1 MNLLDKNSLKG
12 EEGKLYKKMI
22 DVLISAGTDD
32 NNLKLASE
40 FLNFDN
46 EIDFSLL
53 KEIQTQ
59 KNVRHISSD
68 IAWHSKDIVVKF
80 IEGRTSLDRDYI
92 DRYILVANAI
102 FGSAAGYIL
111 WYYLRSDII
120 DFFIQSLCKYYS
132 KEESIGRLIAMAVN
146 DENYDTGVSLG
157 LSTLLN
163 SNAKSYF
170 NAVNYLNYRYEASE
184 YTIYSL
190 GFLNLNSDE
199 LEADDELA
207 KQVKTACLEIFS
219 EMSKSTP
226 SKNFK
231 KFKFMMTVAFIA
243 SKFSKNIEI
252 KLSNMA
258 KGEES
263 GVLVGIFNSMR
274 INGYIENNID
284 RLFNILNL
292 KDSNEK
298 TVKECIAVAARFIFN
313 DATRFAFNGAIGF
326 AYNKGYYSTCGVEFL
341 QNCAVDFPDEYISLI
356 CSESF
361 SQTDICGYFPSLYNI
376 LKSQNPESLEK
387 AEINRSE
394 VLRRLSIGV
403 ITKFLDVPNDCYLA
417 VRDYL
422 SGKDELSKLEPYFDK
437 LNNKLKMYEFAILG
451 RADLINEAAKADSDF
466 AKRYYVLLGLTHA
479 SLLANY
485 QNINREDTDATIRI
499 LRKYITAFKEEGLP
513 LKYRFKAYEC
523 ILEWDELKP
532 FINIFAKEMTGD
544 FEEYKV
550 CKKMGVKS
558 RLIYVEYLHK
568 RIKAHINEDAC
579 REELFSMFGDASSE
593 VRTHIVEIVAKD
605 KSEENKE
612 KVLNM
617 LSAKKAAARD
627 TALCIIEAWGAE
639 NFRDILLEMI
649 EREKTAKVIDKIHSM
664 LAISSSSSNSEEEA
678 SPTMIVDNLHKGGR
692 NKKVLW
698 LFETPNSPVHFNNG
712 NLADDRYLQAIL
724 LCYSNMTNFCIS
736 KEANILAENLNK
748 IELEN
753 FALEIFIKWIQGN
766 AEAKKKWILYF
777 ASIYGGFNMI
787 EFFQKYI
794 KEWSEAARGAIAA
807 EAVMALALNGSSDA
821 LMAVD
826 NIAHKFKHKQVKSAA
841 NQALQNA
848 ADILGITK
856 EELGDKIVPN
866 LGFDENMERI
876 FDYGTRKFKVY
887 LNTALE
893 LEVYDEKDKK
903 LKTLPTVG
911 AKDTEDI
918 AKASNA
924 EFKQMKKQLKNVVKI
939 QKLRLETAMLA
950 DRRWTV
956 DAWESLFVKNPVMH
970 KFAMGL
976 IWIAYEDDK
985 AVQSFRYMEDGTF
998 NTSDED
1004 EYELPKTCT
1013 IGLAHPIDL
1022 DEETLLAW
1030 KEQLSDYEII
1040 QPMEQLEKK
1049 VYTVDDTEKGKLDL
1063 LRFNDRELNGYT
1075 LLNRMTKMGWYKGS
1089 VQDAGCFYTFYRED
1103 ITKRIDMGNGVIKYE
1118 GNAVELTFSRMYVAG
1133 DDENVSIEKVRFYE
1147 PGTVERG
1154 SYVYDEVD
1162 DKKSFKLDEV
1172 NPRYFSEIVAQLE
1185 VILKTNE

>member
-12 EEGKLYKKMI
+12 EEGKLYKKMM
-22 DVLISAGTDD
+22 DVLISAGTED

-46 EIDFSLL
+46 EVDFSLL
-53 KEIQTQ
+53 KEIETQ
-59 KNVRHISSD
+59 KNVRHIASD

-80 IEGRTSLDRDYI
+80 AEGRTSLDRDYI

-132 KEESIGRLIAMAVN
+132 KEESIGRIIAMAVN
-146 DENYDTGVSLG
+146 DENYDNGVSLG

-184 YTIYSL
+184 YTIYAL

-207 KQVKTACLEIFS
+207 TQVKTACLEIFS

-226 SKNFK
+226 SRNFK

-258 KGEES
+258 KDAET
-263 GVLVGIFNSMR
+263 GVLVGIFNSIR
-274 INGYIENNID
+274 INGYIDNNID
-284 RLFNILNL
+284 RLFNVLNL

-298 TVKECIAVAARFIFN
+298 TVKECIAVAARF
-313 DATRFAFNGAIGF
+313 AFNGATSF
-326 AYNKGYYSTCGVEFL
+326 SYNKGYYSTFGAEFL
-341 QNCAVDFPDEYISLI
+341 QNCTVEFPDEYISLI

-361 SQTDICGYFPSLYNI
+361 SQTDICGYFPSLYQI
-376 LKSQNPESLEK
+376 LKSQNPEALEK
-387 AEINRSE
+387 AGISRSE
-394 VLRRLSIGV
+394 VLKKLSIGI
-403 ITKFLDVPNDCYLA
+403 ITKLLDVSNGCYLA
-417 VRDYL
+417 VRNYL
-422 SGKDELSKLEPYFDK
+422 SGKDGISILEPYFDK
-437 LNNKLKMYEFAILG
+437 LNDKLKTYEFAILG
-451 RADLINEAAKADSDF
+451 RADLIEEAAKADSDF
-466 AKRYYVLLGLTHA
+466 AKKYYVILGLTHA

-485 QNINREDTDATIRI
+485 QNIDHKNTDATIKM
-499 LRKYITAFKEEGLP
+499 LRKYINAFKEEGLP
-513 LKYRFKAYEC
+513 LKYRFKAYEG
-523 ILEWDELKP
+523 ILEWDELKS

-544 FEEYKV
+544 FEEYKI

-558 RLIYVEYLHK
+558 RLIYTEYLHK

-593 VRTHIVEIVAKD
+593 VRSHIVEIVAKD

-639 NFRDILLEMI
+639 NFQDILLEMT
-649 EREKTAKVIDKIHSM
+649 EREKTAKIIDKIHSM
-664 LAISSSSSNSEEEA
+664 LAISSSNSNSEEEA

-753 FALEIFIKWIQGN
+753 FALEIFLKWIQEN

-787 EFFQKYI
+787 EIFQKYI

-826 NIAHKFKHKQVKSAA
+826 NISHKFKHKQVKSAA

-903 LKTLPTVG
+903 LKTLPAVG

-976 IWIAYEDDK
+976 IWIAYEDNK

-1103 ITKRIDMGNGVIKYE
+1103 ITKRIDMGKGVIKYE
-1118 GNAVELTFSRMYVAG
+1118 GNAVELTFSGMYVAG
-1133 DDENVSIEKVRFYE
+1133 DDENVSIERVRFYE

-1172 NPRYFSEIVAQLE
+1172 NPRYFSEIIAQLE

>member
-1 MNLLDKNSLKG
+1 MKMNLLDKNNPKS

-68 IAWHSKDIVVKF
+68 IAWNSKDMVLKF
-80 IEGRTSLDRDYI
+80 LEGRTSLNRDYI
-92 DRYILVANAI
+92 DRYVLVANAI

-111 WYYLRSDII
+111 WYYLRSDIVN
-120 DFFIQSLCKYYS
+120 FFIQSLCRYYS
-132 KEESIGRLIAMAVN
+132 KEESIGRFIAMAVN
-146 DENYDTGVSLG
+146 DENYDRGMPLD
-157 LSTLLN
+157 LSAKLN

-184 YTIYSL
+184 YTIYAL
-190 GFLNLNSDE
+190 GFLNLNPDE
-199 LEADDELA
+199 LEADSELE

-219 EMSKSTP
+219 EMSKSDP

-258 KGEES
+258 KDAET
-263 GVLVGIFNSMR
+263 GVLTGIFDN
-274 INGYIENNID
+274 IKIGGYIDNNID
-284 RLFNILNL
+284 RLFDVLNL
-292 KDSNEK
+292 KNGKER
-298 TVKECIAVAARFIFN
+298 TIKECIAVAARFAFN
-313 DATRFAFNGAIGF
+313 RAYYSGDFNGAM
-326 AYNKGYYSTCGVEFL
+326 EFL
-341 QNCAVDFPDEYISLI
+341 QNCVFDFSDEYISLI

-361 SQTDICGYFPSLYNI
+361 SQTDICGYFPSLYQI
-376 LKSQNPESLEK
+376 LKSQNPEALEK
-387 AEINRSE
+387 TEINRSE

-417 VRDYL
+417 VRNYL
-422 SGKDELSKLEPYFDK
+422 SGKDELSKLEPHFDK
-437 LNNKLKMYEFAILG
+437 LNDKLKMYEFAILG

-485 QNINREDTDATIRI
+485 QNINRENTDATIKI

-513 LKYRFKAYEC
+513 LKYRFKAYEG

-579 REELFSMFGDASSE
+579 REELFSMFGDSSSE
-593 VRTHIVEIVAKD
+593 VRTHIVEIAAKD
-605 KSEENKE
+605 KSDENKE

-639 NFRDILLEMI
+639 NFQDILLEMT
-649 EREKTAKVIDKIHSM
+649 EREKTAKIIDKIHSM
-664 LAISSSSSNSEEEA
+664 LAISSSNSNSEEEA

-698 LFETPNSPVHFNNG
+698 LFETPNSPVHFKNG

-724 LCYSNMTNFCIS
+724 LCYSNMTDFCIS
-736 KEANILAENLNK
+736 KDANILAENLNK

-753 FALEIFIKWIQGN
+753 FALEIFLKWIQSN
-766 AEAKKKWILYF
+766 AESKKKWILYF
-777 ASIYGGFNMI
+777 ASIYGGFNII
-787 EFFQKYI
+787 EVFQKYI
-794 KEWSEAARGAIAA
+794 KEWSEASRGAIAA

-841 NQALQNA
+841 NKALQNA
-848 ADILGITK
+848 ADILGITT

-903 LKTLPTVG
+903 LKTLPAVG

-918 AKASNA
+918 ATASNA

-950 DRRWTV
+950 DRRWTA

-976 IWIAYEDDK
+976 IWVAYEDDK
-985 AVQSFRYMEDGTF
+985 AIQTFRYMEDGTF

-1022 DEETLLAW
+1022 DEETLLTW
-1030 KEQLSDYEII
+1030 KEQLSDYEIV
-1040 QPMEQLEKK
+1040 QPIEQLEKK

-1063 LRFNDRELNGYT
+1063 IRFNDRELNGYT

-1103 ITKRIDMGNGVIKYE
+1103 ITKRTDMGNGVIKYE
-1118 GNAVELTFSRMYVAG
+1118 GNAVELTFSGMYVAG
-1133 DDENVSIEKVRFYE
+1133 YDENVSIEKVRFYE

-1154 SYVYDEVD
+1154 SYVYDEAD
-1162 DKKSFKLDEV
+1162 DEKSLKLDEV

-1185 VILKTNE
+1185 VILKTNNE

>member
-12 EEGKLYKKMI
+12 EEGKLYKKMMDI
-22 DVLISAGTDD
+22 LTSAGADD

-46 EIDFSLL
+46 EIDFTIL

-59 KNVRHISSD
+59 KNVRRISSD
-68 IAWHSKDIVVKF
+68 IAWHSKQMVDKF
-80 IEGRTSLDRDYI
+80 IEGKTNLKRDYI

-102 FGSAAGYIL
+102 FGSATMRL
-111 WYYLRSDII
+111 WFYLNSDTKN
-120 DFFIQSLCKYYS
+120 FFIQTFCRYYS
-132 KEESIGRLIAMAVN
+132 KEESICRLIAMVLD
-146 DENYDTGVSLG
+146 DENYNGMYLG
-157 LSTLLN
+157 LSSIIN
-163 SNAKSYF
+163 SNAKTYF
-170 NAVNYLNYRYEASE
+170 NAVNYLNHRYEASE
-184 YTIYSL
+184 YTIYAL
-190 GFLNLNSDE
+190 GFLNLKPDE
-199 LEADDELA
+199 LETDSELA
-207 KQVKTACLEIFS
+207 QQVNNACLEIFS

-226 SKNFK
+226 SKNLD

-258 KGEES
+258 KDQELS
-263 GVLVGIFNSMR
+263 VLTGIFDNIKVS
-274 INGYIENNID
+274 GYIDNNID
-284 RLFNILNL
+284 RLFNLLNL
-292 KDSNEK
+292 KNSTEK
-298 TVKECIAVAARFIFN
+298 TIKECIAVAARFAFRFN
-313 DATRFAFNGAIGF
+313 KSYTGGI
-326 AYNKGYYSTCGVEFL
+326 EFL
-341 QNCAVDFPDEYISLI
+341 QNCSVEFPDEYISFI
-356 CSESF
+356 CSESL
-361 SQTDICGYFPSLYNI
+361 SQTDICAYFPSLYDI
-376 LKSQNPESLEK
+376 LKSQNPEALEK
-387 AEINRSE
+387 AGINYEE
-394 VLRRLSIGV
+394 VLKKLSIEV
-403 ITKFLDVPNDCYLA
+403 LTKLLDIQNDCYLV

-422 SGKDELSKLEPYFDK
+422 SGKVELSELEPYFDN
-437 LNNKLKMYEFAILG
+437 LNDKLKMYEFSTFD
-451 RADLINEAAKADSDF
+451 RADLINKAAKADSDF
-466 AKRYYVLLGLTHA
+466 AKKYYVILGLTHA

-485 QNINREDTDATIRI
+485 QNINRENTDATIKT
-499 LRKYITAFKEEGLP
+499 LRKYISAFKEEGLP
-513 LKYRFKAYEC
+513 LKYRFKAYEG
-523 ILEWDELKP
+523 ILEWEELKP
-532 FINIFAKEMTGD
+532 FINIFAKEMTD
-544 FEEYKV
+544 NFEEYKI
-550 CKKMGVKS
+550 CKKMGIKS
-558 RLIYVEYLHK
+558 RLIYIEYLYK

-579 REELFSMFGDASSE
+579 REELFSMFGDSSLE
-593 VRTHIVEIVAKD
+593 VRNRIVEIVAKD

-627 TALCIIEAWGAE
+627 TSLCIIEVWGAK
-639 NFRDILLEMI
+639 NFEDILLEMT
-649 EREKTAKVIDKIHSM
+649 EREKTAKIIDKIHSM
-664 LAISSSSSNSEEEA
+664 LAITTSNSNSEEV
-678 SPTMIVDNLHKGGR
+678 SPTMIIDNLHKGGR

-698 LFETPNSPVHFNNG
+698 LFETQNSPVHFNNG

-748 IELEN
+748 KEFEN
-753 FALEIFIKWIQGN
+753 FALEIFLKWIQNN
-766 AEAKKKWILYF
+766 AEAKKKWVLYF
-777 ASIYGGFNMI
+777 ASIYGGFNII
-787 EFFQKYI
+787 EVFQKYI

-826 NIAHKFKHKQVKSAA
+826 NIAHKFKHKQVKTAA
-841 NQALQNA
+841 NKALQSA
-848 ADILGITK
+848 ADILGITT
-856 EELGDKIVPN
+856 EELGDRIVPN

-887 LNTALE
+887 LNIALE

-903 LKTLPTVG
+903 LKTLPSVG
-911 AKDTEDI
+911 VRDTEDI

-924 EFKQMKKQLKNVVKI
+924 EFKQMKKQLKNVVSI

-976 IWIAYEDDK
+976 IWIAYEDNK

-1004 EYELPKTCT
+1004 EYELPKDCT
-1013 IGLAHPIDL
+1013 IGLAHTIDL
-1022 DEETLLAW
+1022 DEETVLAW
-1030 KEQLSDYEII
+1030 KEQLNDYEII
-1040 QPMEQLEKK
+1040 QPIEQLEKK
-1049 VYTVDDTEKGKLDL
+1049 VYTVTDDEKGKLDL
-1063 LRFNDRELNGYT
+1063 TRFNGRELNGYT

-1118 GNAVELTFSRMYVAG
+1118 GNAVELNFSGMYVAG
-1133 DDENVSIEKVRFYE
+1133 EDETVSIENVRFYK
-1147 PGTVERG
+1147 PGTVEHG
-1154 SYVYDEVD
+1154 SYVYDEAND
-1162 DKKSFKLDEV
+1162 EKSLKLDRV

-1185 VILKTNE
+1185 TILKTNE